1 MVLKKQF
8 LLYFFIIFLISAC
21 SEKKQAKQPGDHST
35 LFKRDLE
42 EIRKDGK
49 LRVLIAYN
57 STSYFLYRG
66 RPMGYEY
73 ELVKR
78 LADHLNLK
86 LELHV
91 SKNMD
96 SLINELN
103 RGKADLLAYGLTIT
117 ADRKKRVQ
125 FTDYLY
131 LTHQVLVQKKP
142 DHWRK
147 MRWAA
152 VEKSLIHDPIE
163 LIGDTVSVRENTSYF
178 ERIQN
183 LSKEMGGKIFIDT
196 LKGNISTDKIIKM
209 VVDGDIK
216 YTVADDNLAKI
227 NSSYYPILNIDVPI
241 SFSQRI
247 AWAVRPNSPELL
259 AAINKWIKQERKDV
273 DYYVIYNKYFK
284 NRRDFR
290 KRVKSDFYSLNKN
303 KISKY
308 DPIIKKNAEKIH
320 WDWRLLASQIYQESQ
335 FKLKASSW
343 AGAQGLMQLTP
354 ETAEELGVINIHD
367 PKENIAAGTDYLQ
380 QLEENF
386 MDVEDSVQRM
396 KFTLASFN
404 CGYSHVMDAQS
415 LAEERGLDSN
425 RWDGNVEKMILALS
439 YPENYQDDAV
449 KFGYVRGIEPYTYVR
464 QIFDRYNHYKNFI
477 KR

>member
-1 MVLKKQF
+1 MVF
-8 LLYFFIIFLISAC
+8 LFLFLFVTAC
-21 SEKKQAKQPGDHST
+21 SDKNQTTPEQTGTPFH
-35 LFKRDLE
+35 RDLDQ
-42 EIRKDGK
+42 IKKDGK

-66 RPMGYEY
+66 KAMGYEY

-78 LADHLNLK
+78 LADHLHLK

-117 ADRKKRVQ
+117 TDRKKKVK

-131 LTHQVLVQKKP
+131 LTHQVLIQKKP
-142 DHWRK
+142 NHWRK

-152 VEKSLIHDPIE
+152 IQKSLIHDPIE

-178 ERIQN
+178 KRIQN
-183 LSKEMGGKIFIDT
+183 LSKEMGGKIYIDT

-209 VVDGDIK
+209 VVDGNIK

-227 NSSYYPILNIDVPI
+227 NASYYPILDIDVPI
-241 SFSQRI
+241 SFSQRV
-247 AWAVRPNSPELL
+247 AWAVRPNSPQLL
-259 AAINKWIKQERKDV
+259 AAINQWIKQERKET

-303 KISKY
+303 RISKY
-308 DPIIKKNAEKIH
+308 DSIIKKNAKKIH

-335 FKLKASSW
+335 FKPKASSW

-354 ETAEELGVINIHD
+354 ETAEELGVENIHNAA
-367 PKENIAAGTDYLQ
+367 ENVAAGTNYLQ

-386 MDVEDSVQRM
+386 MDVEDSIQRI
-396 KFTLASFN
+396 KFTLAAFN
-404 CGYSHVMDAQS
+404 CGYSHVTDAQN
-415 LAEERGLDSN
+415 LAEERGLDSD

>member
-1 MVLKKQF
+1 VT
-8 LLYFFIIFLISAC
+8 AC
-21 SEKKQAKQPGDHST
+21 SDKNQTTPEQTGTPFH
-35 LFKRDLE
+35 RDLDQ
-42 EIRKDGK
+42 IKKDGK

-66 RPMGYEY
+66 KAMGYEY

-78 LADHLNLK
+78 LADHLHLK

-117 ADRKKRVQ
+117 TDRKKKVK

-131 LTHQVLVQKKP
+131 LTHQVLIQKKP
-142 DHWRK
+142 NHWRK

-152 VEKSLIHDPIE
+152 IQKSLIHDPIE

-178 ERIQN
+178 KRIQN
-183 LSKEMGGKIFIDT
+183 LSKEMGGKIYIDT

-227 NSSYYPILNIDVPI
+227 NASYYPILDIDVPI
-241 SFSQRI
+241 SFSQRV
-247 AWAVRPNSPELL
+247 AWAVRPNSPQLL
-259 AAINKWIKQERKDV
+259 AAINQWIKQERKET

-303 KISKY
+303 RISKY
-308 DPIIKKNAEKIH
+308 DSIIKKNAKKIH

-335 FKLKASSW
+335 FKPKASSW

-354 ETAEELGVINIHD
+354 ETAEELGVENIHNAA
-367 PKENIAAGTDYLQ
+367 ENVAAGTNYLQ

-386 MDVEDSVQRM
+386 MDVEDSIQRI
-396 KFTLASFN
+396 KFTLAAFN
-404 CGYSHVMDAQS
+404 CGYSHVTDAQN
-415 LAEERGLDSN
+415 LAEERGLDSD

>member
-1 MVLKKQF
+1 LVF
-8 LLYFFIIFLISAC
+8 LFLFLFVTAC
-21 SEKKQAKQPGDHST
+21 SDKNQTTPEQTGTPFH
-35 LFKRDLE
+35 RDLDQ
-42 EIRKDGK
+42 IKKDGK

-66 RPMGYEY
+66 KAMGYEY

-78 LADHLNLK
+78 LADHLHLK

-117 ADRKKRVQ
+117 TDRKKKVK

-131 LTHQVLVQKKP
+131 LTHQVLIQKKP
-142 DHWRK
+142 NHWRK

-152 VEKSLIHDPIE
+152 IQKSLIHDPIE

-178 ERIQN
+178 KRIQN
-183 LSKEMGGKIFIDT
+183 LSKEMGGKIYIDT

-209 VVDGDIK
+209 VVDGNIK

-227 NSSYYPILNIDVPI
+227 NASYYPILDIDVPI
-241 SFSQRI
+241 SFSQRV
-247 AWAVRPNSPELL
+247 AWAVRPNSPQLL
-259 AAINKWIKQERKDV
+259 AAINQWIKQERKET

-303 KISKY
+303 RISKY
-308 DPIIKKNAEKIH
+308 DSIIKKNAKKIH

-335 FKLKASSW
+335 FKPKASSW

-354 ETAEELGVINIHD
+354 ETAEELGVENIHNAA
-367 PKENIAAGTDYLQ
+367 ENVAAGTNYLQ

-386 MDVEDSVQRM
+386 MDVEDSIQRI
-396 KFTLASFN
+396 KFTLAAFN
-404 CGYSHVMDAQS
+404 CGYSHVTDAQN
-415 LAEERGLDSN
+415 LAEERGLDSD